1 MDAPM
6 NETTPSLRIE
16 ALNGLDWAVL
26 AGYGL
31 LLVASG
37 WWFSRRGA
45 KDTDD
50 YFLAGRSMPAWAVAF
65 SLLATAQS
73 AATFVGVPQQS
84 YAGNL
89 TYIATMLGPLIAA
102 FITIG
107 VFLPVYFKQNVHS
120 PYHLLETRFG
130 PGARG
135 ATSWTYLLGRVLANG
150 ARTYIGALPL
160 SLAIFGDTSFE
171 HMVPSIIVI
180 MIIATVYTFFGGVRS
195 VIWTDVL
202 QVCVY
207 LGAAVVAAVV
217 LMSRI
222 PASPAEVYTALD
234 SAGKLHA
241 MPLGVSASPPY
252 VDWTPDK
259 QNTILTGLTGW
270 MLLNLAVYATDQDLV
285 QRSLT
290 CRNAFQAGKS
300 LLLATLISVPVVL
313 LFLLIGL
320 LLYVFYQRPDIMGTS
335 ATQVPSKDV
344 FATFILNEMPAGARG
359 LMIAGVLAIGPIGI
373 NATLNSMAS
382 TLVQDTYEK
391 VVPTRDV
398 TRDLWVSRLM
408 VVACAGVLTLGA
420 IGAAWWQD
428 RSDIPLIPF
437 ALGVMA
443 LAYTG
448 LLGVFATAIL
458 TKRGNTQSC
467 IAALVTGFVVS
478 LVLQP
483 DVAGNVLRWLQL
495 TAIERGLGGE
505 VRSLLPAQGLV
516 APVAIANLGAP
527 WIMLIGTVAAFVT
540 CVLGKPAG
548 ARR

>member
-1 MDAPM
+1 M
-6 NETTPSLRIE
+6 NEASSSLRMDG
-16 ALNGLDWAVL
+16 LNGLDWAVL

-31 LLVASG
+31 LLIVSG
-37 WWFSRRGA
+37 WWFSRKGA

-50 YFLAGRSMPAWAVAF
+50 YFLAGRAMPAWAVAI
-65 SLLATAQS
+65 SVLATAQS

-89 TYIATMLGPLIAA
+89 TYVTTMVGPLIAA

-107 VFLPVYFKQNVHS
+107 IFLPVYFRQNVHS

-160 SLAIFGDTSFE
+160 SLAVFGDTSLE

-180 MIIATVYTFFGGVRS
+180 MVIATIYTFFGGVRS

-217 LMSRI
+217 LISRI
-222 PASPAEVYTALD
+222 PASPADVYHALQ

-241 MPLGVSASPPY
+241 MPLGVSASAPY
-252 VDWTPDK
+252 VDWSPDR
-259 QNTILTGLTGW
+259 QNTILAGVTGW

-320 LLYVFYQRPDIMGTS
+320 LLYVFYQRPDIMGTA
-335 ATQVPSKDV
+335 ATHVPSKDV
-344 FATFILNEMPAGARG
+344 FATFILNEMPSGARG

-391 VVPTRDV
+391 VVPQRDAR
-398 TRDLWVSRLM
+398 RDLWVSRLM
-408 VVACAGVLTLGA
+408 VVVCAGVLTLGA
-420 IGAAWWQD
+420 VGAAWWQD

-458 TKRGNTQSC
+458 TRRGNTQSC
-467 IAALVTGFVVS
+467 IAGLVTGFVVS
-478 LVLQP
+478 LLLQP
-483 DVAGNVLRWLQL
+483 DIAGGLLRMLQVS
-495 TAIERGLGGE
+495 AISRGMGSD
-505 VRSLLPAQGLV
+505 VIAMLPAKGPV

-527 WIMLIGTVAAFVT
+527 WIMVIGTAAAFVV
-540 CVLGKPAG
+540 CMLGRPADS
-548 ARR
+548 RR

>member
-1 MDAPM
+1 M
-6 NETTPSLRIE
+6 NEASASLQIDGLT
-16 ALNGLDWAVL
+16 ALDWAVL
-26 AGYGL
+26 AMYGV

-37 WWFSRRGA
+37 WWFSRKGA
-45 KDTDD
+45 KDTED

-89 TYIATMLGPLIAA
+89 TYVTTMLGPIIAA
-102 FITIG
+102 VITIG
-107 VFLPVYFKQNVHS
+107 VFLPVYFKRNVRS
-120 PYHLLETRFG
+120 PYHLLESRFG
-130 PGARG
+130 PGARS

-160 SLAIFGDTSFE
+160 SLVVFGDTSLQ
-171 HMVPSIIVI
+171 HMIPSIIAI
-180 MIIATVYTFFGGVRS
+180 MAIATVYTFFGGVRS

-207 LGAAVVAAVV
+207 LGAAVVAAIV
-217 LMSRI
+217 LWHRI
-222 PASPAEVYTALD
+222 PAPASEVFSALQ
-234 SAGKLHA
+234 SSGKLEIF
-241 MPLGVSASPPY
+241 PLGVSSSPPH
-252 VDWTPDK
+252 VDFSPAH
-259 QNTILTGLTGW
+259 QNTVLTGLTGW

-290 CRNAFQAGKS
+290 CRSAVQAGKS
-300 LLLATLISVPVVL
+300 LLLATAISVPVVL

-320 LLYVFYQRPDIMGTS
+320 LLHIFYQRPDIMGTAAS
-335 ATQVPSKDV
+335 NVPSKDV
-344 FATFILNEMPAGARG
+344 FATFILSEMPAGARG

-391 VVPTRDV
+391 VVPVRNV
-398 TRDLWVSRLM
+398 TRDLWVSRMM
-408 VVACAGVLTLGA
+408 VVVCAGVLTIGA
-420 IGAAWWQD
+420 IGAAWWQ
-428 RSDIPLIPF
+428 SHSNIPLIPF

-448 LLGVFATAIL
+448 LLGVFATAIF
-458 TKRGNTQSC
+458 TRRGNTASA
-467 IAALVTGFVVS
+467 IAAIIAGFVVS

-483 DVAGNVLRWLQL
+483 DVAKVLHREGQQL
-495 TAIERGLGGE
+495 LFGE
-505 VRSLLPAQGLV
+505 VRWAE
-516 APVAIANLGAP
+516 PVTANLGAP
-527 WIMLIGTVAAFVT
+527 WIMLVGTLVAFGV
-540 CVLGKPAG
+540 CVLGKPVAQ
-548 ARR
+548 RRDA

>member
-1 MDAPM
+1 M
-6 NETTPSLRIE
+6 NEGSSSLS
-16 ALNGLDWAVL
+16 AASLHGWDWVVL
-26 AGYGL
+26 GAYGL
-31 LLVASG
+31 VLVVSG
-37 WWFSRRGA
+37 WWFSRKGA
-45 KDTDD
+45 KDTED

-73 AATFVGVPQQS
+73 AALFVGVPQLS
-84 YAGNL
+84 YAGDL
-89 TYIATMLGPLIAA
+89 TYVTTMVGPLIAA

-107 VFLPVYFKQNVHS
+107 VFLPVYFKKNVHS

-130 PGARG
+130 PGARA
-135 ATSWTYLLGRVLANG
+135 ATSWTYLLGRILANG

-160 SLAIFGDTSFE
+160 SMAIFGSTELE
-171 HMVPSIIVI
+171 HMVPSIVLI
-180 MIIATVYTFFGGVRS
+180 MAIATIYTFFGGVRS

-207 LGAAVVAAVV
+207 LGAAVVAAVI
-217 LMSRI
+217 LWQRI
-222 PASPAEVYTALD
+222 PASASEIHAALD
-234 SAGKLHA
+234 GAGKLHA
-241 MPLGVSASPPY
+241 FPVGVSAAPPH
-252 VDWTPDK
+252 VEWTPDK
-259 QNTILTGLTGW
+259 QNTLLTGLTGW

-320 LLYVFYQRPDIMGTS
+320 LLYVFYQRPDVMGIA
-335 ATQVPSKDV
+335 ATNVPSKDV
-344 FATFILNEMPAGARG
+344 FATFILNEMPTGARG
-359 LMIAGVLAIGPIGI
+359 LMIAGVLAVGPIGI

-391 VVPTRDV
+391 IVPQRDV
-398 TRDLWVSRLM
+398 RRDLWVSRLM
-408 VVACAGVLTLGA
+408 VVVCAGVLTLGA
-420 IGAAWWQD
+420 VGAAWWQD

-458 TKRGNTQSC
+458 TKRGNTKSA
-467 IAALVTGFVVS
+467 IAALVAGFVVS
-478 LVLQP
+478 LALQP
-483 DVAGNVLRWLQL
+483 DVASVLLRMLQVR
-495 TAIERGLGGE
+495 AISSGMGAD
-505 VRSLLPAQGLV
+505 VVALLPAQGPI
-516 APVAIANLGAP
+516 APVTLANLAAP
-527 WIMLIGTVAAFVT
+527 WIMLIGTAVAVAV
-540 CVLGKPAG
+540 CACGRPASATRG
-548 ARR
+548 T